1 MDDPATF
8 SDTSVRHALPYLFS
22 GQAQKEF
29 TVNEA
34 LARID
39 GLLHPVVSSQSVS
52 EPVSPVAGECVLVSA
67 PASGEF
73 TGQEDRL
80 ASWDGQQWTF
90 LDPVQGMVVYDN
102 ANGTRLVFASG
113 WQVAPTVHDPAG
125 GGVIDTQ
132 ARDVIVAL
140 LNALRGYGIIS

>member
-1 MDDPATF
+1 M
-8 SDTSVRHALPYLFS
+8 PYLFS

-39 GLLHPVVSSQSVS
+39 VLLHPVVNGQSAS
-52 EPVSPVAGECVLVSA
+52 EPESPVAGECVLVGA

-90 LDPVQGMVVYDN
+90 LDPVQGMVVYDS

-113 WQVAPTVHDPAG
+113 WQEAPTVSDPAG
-125 GGVIDTQ
+125 GGIIDTQ

-140 LNALRGYGIIS
+140 ASALRRYGIIS